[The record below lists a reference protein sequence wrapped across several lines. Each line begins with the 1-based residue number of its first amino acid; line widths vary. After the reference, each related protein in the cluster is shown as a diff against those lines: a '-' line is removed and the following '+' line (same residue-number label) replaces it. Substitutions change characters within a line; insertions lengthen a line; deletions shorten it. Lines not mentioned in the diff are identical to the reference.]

1 MRSHQSARSARG
13 LFAFLGPPEPRWK
26 SVLRWAVGL
35 IGVSALVWFCSGLYG
50 VTLLALILLVDGYR
64 FRRLMAEREKVL
76 DEGREWQETP
86 ITLSIDRVRP
96 DRESK

>member
-1 MRSHQSARSARG
+1 MSGHEPARPARG
-13 LFAFLGPPEPRWK
+13 LFAFVGPPEPRWK

-35 IGVSALVWFCSGLYG
+35 IGVFALVWYGSGLYG
-50 VTLLALILLVDGYR
+50 VTILALILLVEGYR
-64 FRRLMAEREKVL
+64 FRRLMAERDKVL